1 MAAAV
6 LPPIGPADGRFV
18 DHMLQHLLLGML
30 GPLLLALGAPMALV
44 MRCSAPR
51 ARRRVVGLVHWSPV
65 RLLAHPVPAALIGVA
80 SLWALYLT
88 RLYAATQAHP
98 LLDEVLHLH
107 VLASGLLFAWVF
119 VGADPV
125 PRAPFWLRS
134 ASLVTALALHDHPC
148 QGALRRRPPRR
159 RHHHPRTP
167 ARRPA
172 PLVRR

>member
-1 MAAAV
+1 VAAAV

-88 RLYAATQAHP
+88 PLYAATQAHP
-98 LLDEVLHLH
+98 TRGP
-107 VLASGLLFAWVF
+107 SR
-119 VGADPV
+119 
-125 PRAPFWLRS
+125 PRPRLG
-134 ASLVTALALHDHPC
+134 LALRL
-148 QGALRRRPPRR
+148 GLRRR
-159 RHHHPRTP
+159 
-167 ARRPA
+167 
-172 PLVRR
+172 